1 MSLQPVKPSSNFLR
15 KAFCVLSADR
25 LLSQGREPNGSTST
39 PLLWLSLT
47 MPSRILGSFM
57 QITRHS
63 DVSDTRGTS
72 LRNCLLDY
80 LLKRLIDWSA
90 RRFSMQSHGKDLSRI
105 IVGLE
110 FASPARIFGWRTGSS
125 GNCGQKPECG
135 WGRLPRSPAGRKHKL
150 IGERSGTN
158 GMPDCLVSDLEFHD
172 NHLVFEPFD
181 VGMKLARRHL
191 PIRLLVHCDCVPAS
205 CFTNH
210 ATSKVRSRRLCRIY
224 GNGVEI
230 EAVVIG

>member
-1 MSLQPVKPSSNFLR
+1 
-15 KAFCVLSADR
+15 
-25 LLSQGREPNGSTST
+25 
-39 PLLWLSLT
+39 
-47 MPSRILGSFM
+47 
-57 QITRHS
+57 
-63 DVSDTRGTS
+63 
-72 LRNCLLDY
+72 
-80 LLKRLIDWSA
+80 
-90 RRFSMQSHGKDLSRI
+90 
-105 IVGLE
+105 
-110 FASPARIFGWRTGSS
+110 
-125 GNCGQKPECG
+125 
-135 WGRLPRSPAGRKHKL
+135 
-150 IGERSGTN
+150 
-158 GMPDCLVSDLEFHD
+158 MPDCLVSDLEFHD